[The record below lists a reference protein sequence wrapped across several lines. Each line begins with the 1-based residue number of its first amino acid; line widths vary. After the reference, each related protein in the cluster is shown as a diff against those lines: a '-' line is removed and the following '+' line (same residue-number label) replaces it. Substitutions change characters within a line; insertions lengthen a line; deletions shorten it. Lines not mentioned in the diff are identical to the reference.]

1 MAGREGFEPPE
12 VWPSTV
18 FKTAAFNHSAISRLI
33 LNKRKEYVESGG
45 DTQIRTGESRLCRPL
60 PYHLAMSPPLTL
72 TLYQIKFIN
81 IPRTNEKFSRWCP
94 RPDLNRYR
102 RNVRGILSPLCLPI
116 SPPGLIPKRNPNALQ
131 IRKTHCKNEIALWIL
146 VFKSNGAGDGD
157 RTRGPN
163 LGKVVLYHWATPA
176 YDF

>member
-1 MAGREGFEPPE
+1 MKWPGERDSNPRRCDPQRFSRPPLSTTQ
-12 VWPSTV
+12 PSPALETI
-18 FKTAAFNHSAISRLI
+18 K
-33 LNKRKEYVESGG
+33 KKYVELGG
-45 DTQIRTGESRLCRPL
+45 DTQIRTGESRLCRPM

-81 IPRTNEKFSRWCP
+81 APRTNEKFSRWCP

-131 IRKTHCKNEIALWIL
+131 IQKTYYKNEIALWIL
-146 VFKSNGAGDGD
+146 VFKSIWSG
-157 RTRGPN
+157 RRGSNPRPQPWQGCA
-163 LGKVVLYHWATPA
+163 LPLSYSRV
-176 YDF
+176 